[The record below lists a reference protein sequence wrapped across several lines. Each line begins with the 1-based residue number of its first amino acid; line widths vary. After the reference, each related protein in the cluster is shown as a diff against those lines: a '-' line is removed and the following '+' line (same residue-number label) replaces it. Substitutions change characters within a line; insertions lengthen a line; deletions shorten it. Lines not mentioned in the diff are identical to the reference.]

1 MQQLIDAGIDV
12 PDSVMF
18 GSALRLLK
26 IPVGDADNFEPSL
39 LVGWEMRIVDN
50 PPRADDADSMVQVLR
65 QFRFVIEVRENVG
78 RFSVF
83 FHKQLPA

>member
-1 MQQLIDAGIDV
+1 
-12 PDSVMF
+12 
-18 GSALRLLK
+18 
-26 IPVGDADNFEPSL
+26 
-39 LVGWEMRIVDN
+39 MRIVDN